1 MKITFTAYGHIQT
14 ATADGI
20 QTFEYQPG
28 ETVTVDAEVAAM
40 FIESGV
46 AIPAAVERAVK
57 PKGET
62 ATKRTK

>member
-1 MKITFTAYGHIQT
+1 MKITFTAYGNIQT
-14 ATADGI
+14 ATADGLK
-20 QTFEYQPG
+20 TFEYEAG
-28 ETVTVDAEVAAM
+28 ETVTVDAEVAAL
-40 FIESGV
+40 FIQSGV